1 MSGPGDHPCGKQRQS
16 RNTKALTD
24 ADDPVR
30 RCALTRARR
39 PKDELIRFVLGPDG
53 TVVPDLKERLP
64 GRGVWLTAAHD
75 TVADAA
81 KRNLFARALKAE
93 AKVPEGFAAQV
104 DRLLADAALSA
115 LALANKAGEV
125 VFGHAKVEEAI
136 AKGRVLALV
145 HAREAAE
152 DGCRKLDGK
161 ARGMRDGSPLP
172 AIRAFGADEL
182 SLASGRTNVIHAALI
197 QGGAALKVPR
207 GSLALRALPQ
217 GPGRICKPEWIGYGE
232 E

>member
-1 MSGPGDHPCGKQRQS
+1 MQQETAAEEREQDKEAVEG
-16 RNTKALTD
+16 
-24 ADDPVR
+24 VR

-53 TVVPDLKERLP
+53 AVVPDIKEKLP

-75 TVADAA
+75 RVADAA
-81 KRNLFARALKAE
+81 KRNVFARALKTE
-93 AKVPEGFAAQV
+93 AKVPQGLAAQV
-104 DRLLADAALSA
+104 DSLLADAALGA
-115 LALANKAGEV
+115 LALANKAGEA

-161 ARGMRDGSPLP
+161 LRGMRGGTAVP
-172 AIRAFGADEL
+172 AVRAFSADEL
-182 SLASGRTNVIHAALI
+182 GLASGRTNVIHAALI
-197 QGGAALKVPR
+197 QGGAALRFLAAASRMERYRK
-207 GSLALRALPQ
+207 GSAAFANLNGLDTDN
-217 GPGRICKPEWIGYGE
+217 E
-232 E
+232 